1 MVAGMEGRK
10 KGGIGSGMSAGSKA
24 CRQGEGMRD
33 EGEQGMDG
41 WSGGMGREQGGDAGV
56 FPGTAFYCT
65 HSIHPTTHGP
75 GRCTEPHIR
84 SETHTQAHT
93 KKHFVIVRAFT
104 VSGEQR
110 CGRICI
116 SGYYTL

>member
-41 WSGGMGREQGGDAGV
+41 WSGGMGRERGGDAGV

-84 SETHTQAHT
+84 SETHTHKPTPKNILLLLELSQYQGSRDVDVFA
-93 KKHFVIVRAFT
+93 
-104 VSGEQR
+104 
-110 CGRICI
+110 
-116 SGYYTL
+116 